1 LVEEAITVRDVEV
14 VDRGSHEIVVF
25 LRGDIDDGMEH
36 DLRAALRAIAL
47 LEEINDLDRVVV
59 DARQV
64 TSMGR
69 AGLCFLLNLERQGQG
84 AYEVDLSALSRP
96 VLRALERSH
105 WHHLP
110 VEA

>member
-1 LVEEAITVRDVEV
+1 MRDVEV

-25 LRGDIDDGMEH
+25 LRGDIDDAMEH
-36 DLRAALRAIAL
+36 DLRAALREIAL

-59 DARQV
+59 DARDV
-64 TSMGR
+64 TTMGR
-69 AGLCFLLNLERQGQG
+69 AGLCFLLNLERYGEG
-84 AYEVDLSALSRP
+84 RFEVDLSALSRP
-96 VLRALERSH
+96 ALRALERSH

>member
-1 LVEEAITVRDVEV
+1 MHDIEV

-25 LRGDIDDGMEH
+25 LRGDIDDDMEP

-59 DARQV
+59 DAREV
-64 TSMGR
+64 TAMGP

-84 AYEVDLSALSRP
+84 LYEVDLATLSRP
-96 VLRALERSH
+96 ALRALERSH

-110 VEA
+110 MEA